1 MPTSLAPAVE
11 TTHVREMLESGDRA
25 RVIDVRTP
33 GEFAA
38 ARIPGSH
45 NVPLDLLK
53 ESKAALRVQHSDPVV
68 LVCASGARSDEA
80 RTLLANAGID
90 ELSVL
95 TGGVDQWEQEDAPV
109 VRGEGRWAMERQ
121 VRLVAGSLVLTGVL
135 TSTVFKPAK
144 WLAGFIGAGLTFAA
158 VSNTCAMAHLLS
170 KLPYN
175 RTSEADARAL
185 LPALTASTAPAAST
199 R

>member
-1 MPTSLAPAVE
+1 M
-11 TTHVREMLESGDRA
+11 TTHNSTVDTDKVRDLLETGSPT

-38 ARIPGSH
+38 MRIPGSH

-53 ESKAALRVQHSDPVV
+53 QNKDTLRIQHSEPVV
-68 LVCASGARSDEA
+68 LVCASGARADEA
-80 RTLLANAGID
+80 RTLLTNAGVG

-95 TGGVDQWEQEDAPV
+95 AGGLTKWSQEGCPLEQ
-109 VRGEGRWAMERQ
+109 GKGRWEMERQ

-135 TSTVFKPAK
+135 ASTVFKPAK

-175 RTSEADARAL
+175 RTPETQAQLL
-185 LPALTASTAPAAST
+185 LPALTAKTEPADV